1 MENYK
6 IIKANGK
13 YKQRYAK
20 DRAMELMKEMDTGDK
35 FYIDVTKETAK
46 NWSRYFCRKTWNK
59 RLKSAPR
66 WAGINMDNVVIH
78 RSNVRDLVEFE
89 AGSDI
94 TGTADKMNTAG
105 GGVMSEMAG
114 VVATMPG
121 AAQVGTAAQFTLNYR
136 ALQQTMTSYSGP
148 GFRSFQWQFSMK
160 PLTAIESMNAL
171 GICNYFKTRSMPAQ
185 TDMQF
190 TRCF

>member
-89 AGSDI
+89 VGSDI
-94 TGTADKMNTAG
+94 TGNYIIKTRHTEAYTEEKYNPKYGKSFKMKIEKAG
-105 GGVMSEMAG
+105 FS
-114 VVATMPG
+114 PR
-121 AAQVGTAAQFTLNYR
+121 TLNV
-136 ALQQTMTSYSGP
+136 LQSSGFEYLEELNTISKEDRYKYKNMGLKTYKEIRDKLNTIP
-148 GFRSFQWQFSMK
+148 GLHYK
-160 PLTAIESMNAL
+160 PRL
-171 GICNYFKTRSMPAQ
+171 G
-185 TDMQF
+185 
-190 TRCF
+190 